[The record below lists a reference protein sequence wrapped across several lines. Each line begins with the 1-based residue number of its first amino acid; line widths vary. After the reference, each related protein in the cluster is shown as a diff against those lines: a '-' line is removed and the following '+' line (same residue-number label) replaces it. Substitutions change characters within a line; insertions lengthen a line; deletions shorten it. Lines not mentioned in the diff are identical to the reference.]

1 MGKEELNNKEKELLD
16 RMRKVQK
23 IKGFERNE
31 SAFARELQCL
41 QATLNLYLAGKRK
54 FPTMFVVNLLSVYED
69 ISAEWLL
76 RGKGEMFNN
85 VDRCNKTDILEN
97 KITLLEK
104 ELEKACSEKESLL
117 KENES
122 LLKENKSMTKVI
134 RIQDALLDK
143 VEALEKSAMKNV
155 EVHTEHQ
162 YSSEEYKK
170 LPKAQ

>member
-76 RGKGEMFNN
+76 RGKGEMLNN
-85 VDRCNKTDILEN
+85 VDRCNKTEILEN
-97 KITLLEK
+97 KITQLEK
-104 ELEKACSEKESLL
+104 ELEKTCSEKE
-117 KENES
+117 N
-122 LLKENKSMTKVI
+122 LLKENKEAMTKII
-134 RIQDALLDK
+134 RLQDALLQEKDK
-143 VEALEKSAMKNV
+143 IEALERSAMKTV